1 MTDATKHELCTNG
14 AGFFDPTMGEVLLRI
29 ENEREIEHER
39 AKRQQRMAR
48 ERDRRAIARENGWTN
63 MLISGNYKSYE
74 PPKTPVTAA

>member
-39 AKRQQRMAR
+39 AKRQQRVAR
-48 ERDRRAIARENGWTN
+48 KRDDGWTN
-63 MLISGNYKSYE
+63 MLLSGNYKSYE
-74 PPKTPVTAA
+74 PPKTPVHAA